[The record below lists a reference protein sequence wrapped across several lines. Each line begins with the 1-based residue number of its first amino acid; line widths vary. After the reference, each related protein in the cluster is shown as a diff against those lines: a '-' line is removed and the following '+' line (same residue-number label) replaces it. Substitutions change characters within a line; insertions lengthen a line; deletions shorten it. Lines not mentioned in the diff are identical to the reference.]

1 MGNLKGIL
9 RVEEMKIYF
18 AGDTGIE
25 ERERMVLNLA
35 DHRLLSYYHPNR
47 EKLFLILK
55 EINENKNK

>member
-1 MGNLKGIL
+1 
-9 RVEEMKIYF
+9 MKIYF

-55 EINENKNK
+55 EINENQDK